1 MTFTYSMSV
10 GEMSWGLTGE
20 WSRDGENSKGE
31 ERDWGKLEEGEDKQK
46 WYPSTA
52 GYT

>member
-1 MTFTYSMSV
+1 MSV
-10 GEMSWGLTGE
+10 GEMSWGLMGE

-31 ERDWGKLEEGEDKQK
+31 ERDWGKLEEGQDKQK